1 MLATV
6 TLKQNPKCITELNK
20 INRYYA
26 SFGRAWGCIF
36 FPPGGLFAGF
46 KNHRRTSCLSLALCK
61 KDKTLLFLMRKDVKQ
76 PKKEK

>member
-1 MLATV
+1 MLAAV
-6 TLKQNPKCITELNK
+6 TFVLGKQTTIGSRFITYRGLHLGL
-20 INRYYA
+20 Y
-26 SFGRAWGCIF
+26 F
-36 FPPGGLFAGF
+36 FSPGGLFAGF